1 MGRRPDLCRNRRR
14 SSRAHIRH
22 TTPWQSRRQRC
33 RIQEFAKGLADAG
46 LGGVVVALAVEFDA
60 TGQLKPGLEV
70 FGFGLVEQSPLGVAQ
85 VVELGLCTRLP
96 ARV

>member
-1 MGRRPDLCRNRRR
+1 
-14 SSRAHIRH
+14 
-22 TTPWQSRRQRC
+22 
-33 RIQEFAKGLADAG
+33 
-46 LGGVVVALAVEFDA
+46 VVVALAVEFDA

>member
-1 MGRRPDLCRNRRR
+1 LV
-14 SSRAHIRH
+14 I
-22 TTPWQSRRQRC
+22 
-33 RIQEFAKGLADAG
+33 
-46 LGGVVVALAVEFDA
+46 ALAVELA
-60 TGQLKPGLEV
+60 HAGQLKPGLEV

>member
-1 MGRRPDLCRNRRR
+1 MPTSVTPHPGKAVGKDAASRNLRRAWR
-14 SSRAHIRH
+14 
-22 TTPWQSRRQRC
+22 TQ
-33 RIQEFAKGLADAG
+33 GL
-46 LGGVVVALAVEFDA
+46 GVVVALAVEFDA